1 MEAEVAEFLAAR
13 GKAACA
19 PLIANAFRAAE
30 YPEAEWVEALIQMS
44 PETLAELIAAVE
56 AEAAAA
62 GVAASP
68 SHEPEPEPE
77 QLPAAPPP
85 PLQQQQPQQQQPQQ
99 QQPLLLGFDGAAATM
114 AAAPAALPDP
124 FGLGVPTSQTSV
136 PPIPLEGVDLLGMA
150 PAPAAQPPSID
161 LLGGGAPPPI
171 SGGGGGGYL
180 SASDTEGGASSIALP
195 QGSAALPEPVFT
207 LVCFPSEL
215 VGEKPRRVYVKALG
229 GTFEGLKTSLQ
240 QRLEL
245 EDAEFTI
252 TLDGAEPGHFVQHL
266 ADFDAEAGSYAVH
279 IERTVEAEAA
289 LQIRH
294 VNEVINGQI
303 KADMR
308 NFLRSGFGCA
318 WNPAMID
325 TSETGP
331 DAPPFSNA
339 KMMAAAGLAEWTK
352 TSGWARDT
360 GGEIDPVTGAPV
372 RAQDGVLKDLWGE
385 VLAEEQQRA
394 ELLTMFPDLQLS
406 PEARDSSLSS
416 PRSQQQQQDQQ
427 LQQLQQGSGSGDGS
441 GGEWQGVLSNL
452 AAEISMDMSATTAA
466 RSQQEQQE
474 QAAREAAEA
483 AAAEAEEDGRLGSR
497 LLGMGRKKRAEL
509 AANAEQ

>member
-85 PLQQQQPQQQQPQQ
+85 PLQQQPPQQ

-150 PAPAAQPPSID
+150 PSPAAQPPSID

-325 TSETGP
+325 GHERDRARRAALLERQDDGGGGAGGVDEDLRLGARHGRRDRSGDGGAGARAGRRAEGP
-331 DAPPFSNA
+331 VERGAGGG
-339 KMMAAAGLAEWTK
+339 AAAG
-352 TSGWARDT
+352 
-360 GGEIDPVTGAPV
+360 GAPHDV
-372 RAQDGVLKDLWGE
+372 PGPAAQ
-385 VLAEEQQRA
+385 
-394 ELLTMFPDLQLS
+394 P
-406 PEARDSSLSS
+406 
-416 PRSQQQQQDQQ
+416 
-427 LQQLQQGSGSGDGS
+427 
-441 GGEWQGVLSNL
+441 GGAGLVPLL
-452 AAEISMDMSATTAA
+452 AALAAAAAGSAATAA
-466 RSQQEQQE
+466 
-474 QAAREAAEA
+474 AARERE
-483 AAAEAEEDGRLGSR
+483 R
-497 LLGMGRKKRAEL
+497 
-509 AANAEQ
+509 